1 MYWISEFLAE
11 ITIKTENF
19 EYFRNHNRKS
29 IRNQSVSHIPALKT
43 DLWINYSCTKYCQWQ
58 KLVLD
63 KHLGHQHIDTWI
75 CDHSDDADYLE
86 LRENNHW
93 WSSHTVICL
102 TTNTSF
108 TWTINEWKLGRD
120 KFLLQQCC
128 TTMTTS
134 RNVQVKLG
142 AELDLT
148 GKWRGDKWQCNTIW
162 EVINNFLVFNQKP
175 SFVKH
180 SGQEFS
186 CLFFE
191 MSFSNYY

>member
-1 MYWISEFLAE
+1 MRWCSDFNNSE
-11 ITIKTENF
+11 N
-19 EYFRNHNRKS
+19 
-29 IRNQSVSHIPALKT
+29 
-43 DLWINYSCTKYCQWQ
+43 NYSCTKYCQWQ

-134 RNVQVKLG
+134 RNVQVKLRP
-142 AELDLT
+142 ELDLT

-180 SGQEFS
+180 SGQELS

-191 MSFSNYY
+191 MSFSNCY